1 MIPAAFGV
9 LFDVWCVY
17 VECLKAFR
25 AVRLDDLACLGA
37 YAATFETTCH
47 APACID
53 AHAREEPAMAAM
65 FVAEAVRFI
74 GRCLSGVLV
83 RRCWAA
89 TPLGNHLRRRSSTEL
104 RRRGQIRPARR
115 RGMAQAVR
123 GGGLA
128 SGAMR
133 VIGALFSV
141 ICAVLGGLQVWAATR
156 RRSDEFFIL
165 RSAGQSSLLA
175 FEFAGS
181 PAKLRSLVAAGGD
194 RGRDAV
200 LRSLDIDYLVTA
212 GYVFVTLGFGGIL
225 TAVSRPGLGR
235 KEIVFGLVAA
245 AVAVIE
251 NVALRQA
258 ASSYPD
264 GGGTAPLVTFAAVIK
279 FVLLLLAAGTV
290 LLWPL
295 RTWLN

>member
-1 MIPAAFGV
+1 
-9 LFDVWCVY
+9 
-17 VECLKAFR
+17 
-25 AVRLDDLACLGA
+25 
-37 YAATFETTCH
+37 
-47 APACID
+47 
-53 AHAREEPAMAAM
+53 
-65 FVAEAVRFI
+65 
-74 GRCLSGVLV
+74 
-83 RRCWAA
+83 
-89 TPLGNHLRRRSSTEL
+89 
-104 RRRGQIRPARR
+104 
-115 RGMAQAVR
+115 
-123 GGGLA
+123 
-128 SGAMR
+128 MR
-133 VIGALFSV
+133 VIGALFSI

-245 AVAVIE
+245 AVGIIE

-258 ASSYPD
+258 ASAHPN
-264 GGGTAPLVTFAAVIK
+264 GGGTAPLVTFAAVVK

-295 RTWLN
+295 RTWLH